1 MQPGLFLDRRPF
13 GLGNRPP
20 QALEPPFPDRRGVG
34 GEGELRRGRQLGQAR
49 APVALRLFNLA
60 TVSPVPDDEIPERQA
75 DAGEVGPGV
84 LVEFGQF
91 GENGAHAHAVYHSV
105 VEANTDNST
114 AAINCRESFKA
125 GRFR

>member
-1 MQPGLFLDRRPF
+1 MPCSRAFSLTADHSGSATVRHRRSNLPS
-13 GLGNRPP
+13 PT
-20 QALEPPFPDRRGVG
+20 V
-34 GEGELRRGRQLGQAR
+34 EGELRRGRQLGQAR

>member
-1 MQPGLFLDRRPF
+1 MPCSRAFSLTADHSGSATVRHRRSNLPS
-13 GLGNRPP
+13 PT
-20 QALEPPFPDRRGVG
+20 V
-34 GEGELRRGRQLGQAR
+34 EGELRRGRQLGQAR

-91 GENGAHAHAVYHSV
+91 GENGHNAKCVKHRI
-105 VEANTDNST
+105 VEAEYKS
-114 AAINCRESFKA
+114 SLLS
-125 GRFR
+125 